1 MNYIILYYIILYKFV
16 TQDGDQKI
24 AGTKCTYDIKREFL
38 HLFQKI
44 LLMIIRHTACKKKKK
59 KYKHYH
65 SFL

>member
-1 MNYIILYYIILYKFV
+1 MNYIILYKFV

-59 KYKHYH
+59 YKHYH